1 MSAVWHQ
8 FEAVCRVSPSLEE
21 PSRWSF
27 RKSPVSS
34 EDGAGPY
41 EVPWAPGLEY
51 GFRDQGYGLIESTAD
66 RFTNT
71 HQQRGCRGIMEAG
84 IVGLPN
90 VGKSTLFNALTSS
103 KSAQSANYPF
113 CTIEPNEGVVSVP
126 DDRLRRISQHIV
138 PKKLVPAAL
147 KLVDIAGIVKGAS
160 EGQGLGN
167 KFLTHIREV
176 DAILQVVRCFE
187 DPDVIHV
194 TGKVNPVS
202 DIETIEIELMLADI
216 QTLDNALS
224 KAERTAKSGDKEA
237 KLRVEVIRKCLTHLA
252 TDEPLRKLTFEEGE
266 AKVVSSFGLMT
277 AKPIL
282 YVANVDEN
290 DLEGQGPLVQQVRE
304 FAAKIGASVVP
315 VCAKLEAEIAE
326 LDEADR
332 AEMLAGAG
340 LAEPSLAALARETY
354 RVLGY
359 HSYFTAGEMEVR
371 AWTIPI
377 GATAPQ
383 AAGVIHTDFEKGFIR
398 AEIYTLNDLETY
410 KTEKDIRQAGKLR
423 VEGKA
428 YVMQDGDICHFLF
441 N

>member
-1 MSAVWHQ
+1 
-8 FEAVCRVSPSLEE
+8 
-21 PSRWSF
+21 
-27 RKSPVSS
+27 
-34 EDGAGPY
+34 
-41 EVPWAPGLEY
+41 
-51 GFRDQGYGLIESTAD
+51 
-66 RFTNT
+66 
-71 HQQRGCRGIMEAG
+71 MEAG

-90 VGKSTLFNALTSS
+90 VGKSTLFNALTMS
-103 KSAQSANYPF
+103 KAAQSANYPF
-113 CTIEPNEGVVSVP
+113 CTIEPNEGIVSVP
-126 DDRLRRISQHIV
+126 DDRLRRISQYIV

-194 TGKVNPVS
+194 SGTVNPVS

-216 QTLDNALS
+216 QTLENSLS
-224 KAERTAKSGDKEA
+224 KAERTAKSGDKDA
-237 KLRVEVIRKCLTHLA
+237 KMRVEVIKKCLAHLT
-252 TDEPLRKLTFEEGE
+252 TDQPLRKMEFDENE
-266 AKVVSSFGLMT
+266 AKVVASYGLMT

-290 DLEGQGPLVQQVRE
+290 DLEGKGKLVQQVRD
-304 FAAKIGASVVP
+304 FASKVGASVVP

-332 AEMLAGAG
+332 KEMLEGAG
-340 LAEPSLAALARETY
+340 LAEPSLAALAREAY
-354 RVLGY
+354 RVLGLQ
-359 HSYFTAGEMEVR
+359 SYFTAGEIEVR

-398 AEIYTLNDLETY
+398 AEVYTLSDLETY
-410 KTEKDIRQAGKLR
+410 KTEKEIRSAGKLR
-423 VEGKA
+423 VEGKG

>member
-1 MSAVWHQ
+1 
-8 FEAVCRVSPSLEE
+8 
-21 PSRWSF
+21 
-27 RKSPVSS
+27 
-34 EDGAGPY
+34 
-41 EVPWAPGLEY
+41 
-51 GFRDQGYGLIESTAD
+51 
-66 RFTNT
+66 
-71 HQQRGCRGIMEAG
+71 MEAG

-90 VGKSTLFNALTSS
+90 VGKSTLFNALTMS
-103 KSAQSANYPF
+103 KAAQSANYPF

-126 DDRLRRISQHIV
+126 DDRLRRISQYIV

-194 TGKVNPVS
+194 SGTVNPVS

-216 QTLDNALS
+216 QTLENSLS
-224 KAERTAKSGDKEA
+224 KAERTAKSGDKDA
-237 KLRVEVIRKCLTHLA
+237 KMRVEVIKKCLAHLT
-252 TDEPLRKLTFEEGE
+252 TDQPLRKMEFDENES
-266 AKVVSSFGLMT
+266 KVVASYGLMT

-290 DLEGQGPLVQQVRE
+290 DLEGKGKLVQQVRD
-304 FAAKIGASVVP
+304 FASKVGASVVP
-315 VCAKLEAEIAE
+315 VCAKLESEIAE

-340 LAEPSLAALARETY
+340 LEEPALAVLAREAY
-354 RVLGY
+354 RVLGLQ
-359 HSYFTAGEMEVR
+359 SYFTAGEIEVR

-398 AEIYTLNDLETY
+398 AEVYTLADLETY
-410 KTEKDIRQAGKLR
+410 KTEKEIRSAGKLR
-423 VEGKA
+423 VEGKS

>member
-1 MSAVWHQ
+1 
-8 FEAVCRVSPSLEE
+8 
-21 PSRWSF
+21 
-27 RKSPVSS
+27 
-34 EDGAGPY
+34 
-41 EVPWAPGLEY
+41 
-51 GFRDQGYGLIESTAD
+51 
-66 RFTNT
+66 
-71 HQQRGCRGIMEAG
+71 MEAG

-90 VGKSTLFNALTSS
+90 VGKSTLFNALTQS
-103 KSAQSANYPF
+103 KQAQSANFPF
-113 CTIEPNEGVVSVP
+113 CTIEPNEGIVPVP
-126 DDRLRRISQHIV
+126 DDRLARISKYIV
-138 PKKLVPAAL
+138 PKKLVPTAL

-216 QTLDNALS
+216 QTLESSLS

-237 KLRVEVIRKCLTHLA
+237 KLRVEVIKKCLAHLA
-252 TDEPLRKLTFEEGE
+252 TDEPLRKLELDENE
-266 AKVVSSFGLMT
+266 AKTVKSFGLMT

-282 YVANVDEN
+282 YVANVDES
-290 DLEGQGPLVQQVRE
+290 DLAGKGPLVQQVRE

-332 AEMLAGAG
+332 NEMLAGAG
-340 LAEPSLAALARETY
+340 LEEPALALLAREAY
-354 RVLGY
+354 RVLGL

-398 AEIYTLNDLETY
+398 AEIYTLDDLETY
-410 KTEKDIRQAGKLR
+410 KSEKEIRSAGKLR

-441 N
+441 NS